1 MVDASDSSFSYIDDG
16 EQDSSFCDT
25 FVENEVFVN
34 FGNDNTEILNE
45 ISEISGVVI
54 GNEAAA
60 DARVAD
66 TRVAEVVASDE
77 VANSKPVSDIWKFF
91 ARKEKITK
99 D

>member
-1 MVDASDSSFSYIDDG
+1 MVDTSDSSFSYIDDS

-25 FVENEVFVN
+25 FVEDEVFVN

-60 DARVAD
+60 D
-66 TRVAEVVASDE
+66 TRVAEVVASRYLE
-77 VANSKPVSDIWKFF
+77 IFYPKRKNYKRSKWK
-91 ARKEKITK
+91 
-99 D
+99 